1 LGRTMKRREFIALL
15 GSAGATWLL
24 AARAQ
29 AALPLIGFFS
39 SGNATAWQPFVAGF
53 RKGLLEEGFAEGQH
67 VRIEYRWGDGHYDRL
82 PEIAAELVRL
92 QPTVILGGGPPAAH
106 ALKKATTTIPIVFVS
121 GDDPVRSG
129 LVESLNHPGANV
141 TGAAIFTG
149 QLGAKQLGLL
159 RELVPRATVVAML
172 VNPKNP
178 VSEFV
183 ISDVR
188 AAAEV
193 SGHRIEPVNA
203 SNVDEIEK
211 AFATI
216 AELHADALI
225 VGADPYFFTQSGKV
239 VALAARDRVPAIYE
253 FREFVEAGGLAS
265 YGASITD
272 GYRQA
277 GVYTGKIL
285 KGEKPADLPV
295 LQPTKFEL
303 VINLAAVKALN
314 LTLSP
319 SLQATADEVI
329 E

>member
-1 LGRTMKRREFIALL
+1 MQRRELITLL
-15 GSAGATWLL
+15 GGAALSWPL

-29 AALPLIGFFS
+29 PTPPLIGFFS
-39 SGNATAWQPFVAGF
+39 SGNAVAWQPFVVGF
-53 RKGLLEEGFAEGQH
+53 RRGLLEEGFAEEQ
-67 VRIEYRWGDGHYDRL
+67 VRIEYRWGEGQYDRL
-82 PEIAAELVRL
+82 PEFAADLVRL
-92 QPTVILGGGPPAAH
+92 QPAVILGGGPPAAH
-106 ALKKATTTIPIVFVS
+106 ALKTATTTIPIVFVS
-121 GDDPVRSG
+121 GDDPVKSG
-129 LVESLNHPGANV
+129 LVESLNRPGGNV

-183 ISDVR
+183 IKDVR
-188 AAAEV
+188 AAAV
-193 SGHRIEPVNA
+193 LSGHRIETVSA
-203 SNVDEIEK
+203 GNVDEIER
-211 AFATI
+211 AFASI

-225 VGADPYFFTQSGKV
+225 VGADPYFFTQSEKV
-239 VALAARDRVPAIYE
+239 VALAARNRVPAIYE

-277 GVYTGKIL
+277 GVYAGKIL
-285 KGEKPADLPV
+285 KGAKPADLPV

>member
-1 LGRTMKRREFIALL
+1 
-15 GSAGATWLL
+15 
-24 AARAQ
+24 
-29 AALPLIGFFS
+29 
-39 SGNATAWQPFVAGF
+39 
-53 RKGLLEEGFAEGQH
+53 
-67 VRIEYRWGDGHYDRL
+67 VRIEYRWGEGRYDRL

-92 QPTVILGGGPPAAH
+92 QPAVILGGGPPAAH
-106 ALKKATTTIPIVFVS
+106 ALKSATTTIPIVFVS
-121 GDDPVRSG
+121 GDDPVKSG
-129 LVESLNHPGANV
+129 LVESLNHPGSNL

-159 RELVPRATVVAML
+159 RELVPQATVVAML
-172 VNPKNP
+172 VNPQNP

-183 ISDVR
+183 TRDVR

-193 SGHRIEPVNA
+193 SGHRIETVNA
-203 SNVDEIEK
+203 GNVDEIEK
-211 AFATI
+211 AFAVI

-225 VGADPYFFTQSGKV
+225 VGADPYFFTQSEKV
-239 VALAARDRVPAIYE
+239 VALAARNRVPAIYE

-277 GVYTGKIL
+277 GVYAGKIL
-285 KGEKPADLPV
+285 RGAKPADLPV